1 MVALLYSNS
10 PQVNVCISV
19 SFPCSDPFV
28 RGGFDGWISSRNCE
42 SVIQYNGWY
51 SRLADRLSIFIIH
64 VFFSHTFSMENG
76 VLKNKWLNNSCAWL
90 AWQGDFIV
98 TMSYSVSKICRP
110 RGEAESSA
118 CKGILLLVDLCWTS
132 TVVLQSDCT
141 QRLQEWGTWW
151 IQGRTL
157 AFRNQSTSIC
167 CTSTKAC
174 SPCQVIACGGF
185 YLKHASKL
193 QFVLTAKTSCFS
205 SPKKEPREQIL
216 DKKYPLWKLCSVW
229 KGMAADEKHKS
240 TSISRSRWFPRWRLL
255 PNFLWKGREIPP
267 LESV

>member
-1 MVALLYSNS
+1 
-10 PQVNVCISV
+10 
-19 SFPCSDPFV
+19 
-28 RGGFDGWISSRNCE
+28 
-42 SVIQYNGWY
+42 
-51 SRLADRLSIFIIH
+51 
-64 VFFSHTFSMENG
+64 
-76 VLKNKWLNNSCAWL
+76 
-90 AWQGDFIV
+90 
-98 TMSYSVSKICRP
+98 MSYSVSKICRP

-157 AFRNQSTSIC
+157 AFRNQLTSIC

-193 QFVLTAKTSCFS
+193 QFVLTGKTSCFS
-205 SPKKEPREQIL
+205 SPKRNRESNSLTRNIHSGNCVLYERAWQLTKSKKAHQFPGAAGFRVGVCCQISCERGGKFLRWSLCRCQSLIKADKMVGDAIKCKEIVCFSTIL
-216 DKKYPLWKLCSVW
+216 
-229 KGMAADEKHKS
+229 GMSNSAFH
-240 TSISRSRWFPRWRLL
+240 P
-255 PNFLWKGREIPP
+255 
-267 LESV
+267 

>member
-1 MVALLYSNS
+1 VVKQLLC
-10 PQVNVCISV
+10 VT
-19 SFPCSDPFV
+19 D
-28 RGGFDGWISSRNCE
+28 
-42 SVIQYNGWY
+42 
-51 SRLADRLSIFIIH
+51 LARRFHCHH
-64 VFFSHTFSMENG
+64 VLFS
-76 VLKNKWLNNSCAWL
+76 KWLNNSCAWL

-110 RGEAESSA
+110 RGEAESSY

-157 AFRNQSTSIC
+157 AFRNQLTSIC

-255 PNFLWKGREIPP
+255 PNFLWKGWEIRP
-267 LESV
+267 LESVLMSNGKFLHPLESVLMSKPHQSWQDGGRCDQVQRNCVLQYNIRHE